1 MKYHT
6 AIKFKKVGIKT
17 DKFYFCIPENKF
29 KKLNSYIVENPTA
42 QKLINK
48 MQTDLFKKGFD
59 AETLIAD
66 LKKLREYSL
75 EEQNPVLTKA
85 LRLTYEHLE
94 ENGAF
99 LIGIPDD
106 EPIDEESE
114 LTSGGATTSTENNL
128 ESLEYLLSLFSDL
141 KNKNNLLDLKEYNK
155 ALLAF

>member
-1 MKYHT
+1 M
-6 AIKFKKVGIKT
+6 
-17 DKFYFCIPENKF
+17 
-29 KKLNSYIVENPTA
+29 ENPGA

-48 MQTDLFKKGFD
+48 VQVDLLKKGFN

-75 EEQNPVLTKA
+75 EEGNPVLTKA

-99 LIGIPDD
+99 LIPIPDD
-106 EPIDEESE
+106 EPVEEGEEVISDRKA
-114 LTSGGATTSTENNL
+114 GNENNL
-128 ESLEYLLSLFSDL
+128 ESLEYLLSLFGDL
-141 KNKNNLLDLKEYNK
+141 KNKNNILDLKEYNK

>member
-1 MKYHT
+1 M
-6 AIKFKKVGIKT
+6 
-17 DKFYFCIPENKF
+17 
-29 KKLNSYIVENPTA
+29 ENPTA

-48 MQTDLFKKGFD
+48 MQLDLFKKGFD

-99 LIGIPDD
+99 LIAIPDD
-106 EPIDEESE
+106 EPVDEETE
-114 LTSGGATTSTENNL
+114 FNGAAATSGENNL
-128 ESLEYLLSLFSDL
+128 ESLDYLISLFADL
-141 KNKNNLLDLKEYNK
+141 TNKNNILDLKEYNK
-155 ALLAF
+155 AFLAF